1 MAIYKYLIFDVDDTL
16 LDFYP
21 AFLTAQRNIAENLGI
36 EPSKEY
42 LETDEKCG
50 WKAWDECSL
59 DKTYEKDVQENY
71 HMYYYQYLRKH
82 FEYLLEAYKK
92 EYDVQELVD
101 CYLKSISS
109 SKVMKESDTL
119 SVYTKLSQKYKLVLA
134 TNGIEKMQKERL
146 FDFLP
151 YTYRLYISEAIGF
164 IKPTE
169 DFYNYI
175 ISDLKCRLDEC
186 LMIGDSITNDI
197 LGAKAI
203 GMDVC
208 YYNSKRKRKPDN
220 ILVDYEVNSINE
232 LVQILL

>member
-16 LDFYP
+16 LDFYS

-50 WKAWDECSL
+50 WKAWEECGL
-59 DKTYEKDVQENY
+59 DKTDEKDVQENY

-146 FDFLP
+146 SDFLP
-151 YTYRLYISEAIGF
+151 YTYRLYISEAIRF

-186 LMIGDSITNDI
+186 LMIGDSIANDI
-197 LGAKAI
+197 VGAKAI
-203 GMDVC
+203 GMNVC
-208 YYNSKRKRKPDN
+208 YYNAKCKRKPEN
-220 ILVDYEVNSINE
+220 ISVDYEVNSINE